1 MTVAPRLNPLTGIML
16 KVCSV
21 AVLMGL
27 TSSIKALGDAIP
39 IGEMLFFRSFLALVP
54 ILAWLVWRGDFP
66 RALRTERTWGH
77 VWRALAGV
85 CAMGLTFIALGL
97 LPLTEVVAIT
107 YAAPLFIT
115 LFAALFLG
123 ERIRLYRMAAVALG
137 FCGVLLVML
146 PRLTAFGDASAG
158 GTAALG
164 AFAALCAAV
173 FMGLAQTFVRGLSKV
188 ETTAAIVFW
197 FTLASTGITALSLP
211 FGWVTP
217 TGEQML
223 LLCTAGL
230 AGGVGQIL
238 LTSSYRYAEAAVI
251 APFEYVS
258 MVLAIAVG
266 WFIFGEAP
274 TWLVISGAGLV
285 TLAGILI
292 IWRERQLGL
301 KHDEARRARTSPLG

>member
-1 MTVAPRLNPLTGIML
+1 MTDARPNPLTGILL

-27 TSSIKALGDAIP
+27 TSSIKALGDSIP
-39 IGEMLFFRSFLALVP
+39 IGEMLFFRSFLALIP
-54 ILAWLVWRGDFP
+54 IFVWLAWRGDFP
-66 RALRTERTWGH
+66 RALHTNRPLGH

-85 CAMGLTFIALGL
+85 CAMGLMFTALGL

-137 FCGVLLVML
+137 FAGVLLVML
-146 PRLTAFGDASAG
+146 PRLTAFGDPAAGASE
-158 GTAALG
+158 ALG
-164 AFAALCAAV
+164 ALAALCAAV
-173 FMGLAQTFVRGLSKV
+173 FMGLAQTFVRGLSKI

-197 FTLASTGITALSLP
+197 FTLASTLMTALTLP
-211 FGWVTP
+211 FAWVTP
-217 TGEQML
+217 NTEQML
-223 LLCTAGL
+223 LLCTGGL

-266 WFIFGEAP
+266 WFVFGEAP

-301 KHDEARRARTSPLG
+301 KHDEARRARTPPFG